1 MKEKSDS
8 ANSILD
14 LIKNALT
21 QNIKNENV
29 FFVFPTDIDATSWA
43 EWVITKTQ
51 QKAVPAERFIAWD
64 SFKGSNIKIR
74 KKDANAVPSLLR
86 KIFAMQIIESNKACI
101 AANKEPLLKKI
112 ITSEYVQTSDSFY
125 SWISSILPS
134 LGTWKKYFDKAD
146 KTKFENSLKDEENQD
161 LLFLYTEYKKFLEE
175 NHLFEPSWEEID
187 FSSGTE
193 NEAGTETEGGGIDNV
208 AGTGGTPHFILFF
221 PELLEDFAD
230 YKEPFA
236 KAPNLTLIST
246 IDVANSGN
254 TKITGN
260 AKNAEYTQ
268 NVECRPEIITYSN
281 ARTEL
286 RKAALKIRELHDKNN
301 VPWTSIALNVPEIQ
315 TLKPYVE
322 RELELYSI
330 PYIMRSGSSYTK
342 SCAGQI
348 FNEIKACIDN
358 NFSYDSVRTLLTD
371 MYVPWLEKECNENL
385 IREGFNRKCLY
396 SYKNSPDDTKLLDV
410 WELSLSSGISGNTT
424 ERELALYRKLKKC
437 VLNFS
442 TAKTFSDVRLA
453 WFNFRETLLAKD
465 NFSEQSD
472 LILGQCLA
480 ELSSLIDIETSY
492 DIHIKNPFS
501 FFITH
506 IETKTYQMQHSTE
519 GISVFDY
526 KVASCAAFEYQ
537 FVINANQKALTVQ
550 NKHLTFLNKEKRKS
564 LGLIDSDIASTA
576 FIKLYAKD
584 KAFFSSAEQ
593 GFSGFTIPHSFFV
606 SSKEKNQA
614 EEIKQEENDFITQ
627 EKDYFIGRA
636 DFPAKITENQ
646 KSTFEMWQK
655 RNIASEETVESLSTQ
670 GSAKSGKNL
679 FIDGIGASSVKNI
692 SSIITEKL
700 CKKRGQYTKPLPT
713 PENLHISTSDL
724 NAFFKCPRRWVLN
737 QVLNIEEDSL
747 DTELFSN
754 YDNGNILHKILELFM
769 KEFKGKKLP
778 VTNSEGKLPDEE
790 TVIKPLVT
798 KCVKQAFLS
807 PEQNFKDS
815 PIALTVLD
823 SQIESYTAEILEVM
837 RVFCQ
842 GENKGF
848 GGHIVYDAE
857 SWLNCKGKSCSAKA
871 GDNNSTSCDTEC
883 ADAGYYITGKI
894 DCILT
899 DENGNVSI
907 VDYKSSAKSSSA
919 FPKIQDCTVR
929 PDSNLAGSLLTGE
942 KLLSNFQMAAYITL
956 WNENHSEAKI
966 SRGYF
971 FSIKD
976 RYFLKVVDESAKP
989 FDPDKKLTTVSP
1001 EEYEATLKCF
1011 LRYCDVFAE
1020 KVSKMDFSLKEMGIK
1035 PYETCTSCS
1044 FKTVCRTTFDVS
1056 GEKIDE

>member
-1 MKEKSDS
+1 MIEKSNS
-8 ANSILD
+8 GNSIFN

-43 EWVITKTQ
+43 EWVIINTSR
-51 QKAVPAERFIAWD
+51 KAVPAERFIAWD
-64 SFKGSNIKIR
+64 TFKGSNIKIR
-74 KKDANAVPSLLR
+74 KEDANAVPSLLR

-101 AANKEPLLKKI
+101 AADKEPLLKKI
-112 ITSEYVQTSDSFY
+112 ITKEYAQTSDSFC
-125 SWISSILPS
+125 SWIASILPS

-146 KTKFENSLKDEENQD
+146 KSKFENSLKDEENQD

-175 NHLFEPSWEEID
+175 NQLFEPSWEEID
-187 FSSGTE
+187 FSFGTE
-193 NEAGTETEGGGIDNV
+193 TEAGTDNKAGTETEGGWIDNV
-208 AGTGGTPHFILFF
+208 AGTGGIPHFILFF
-221 PELLEDFAD
+221 PEVLEDFAD
-230 YKEPFA
+230 YKELFA
-236 KAPNLTLIST
+236 KAPNLTIITT
-246 IDVANSGN
+246 INA
-254 TKITGN
+254 GN
-260 AKNAEYTQ
+260 AGIARNAEYSQ
-268 NVECRPEIITYSN
+268 NADFRPEIITYSN

-322 RELELYSI
+322 RELGLYSI
-330 PYIMRSGSSYTK
+330 PYIMRSGSSYTR

-396 SYKNSPDDTKLLDV
+396 SYKNSPEDTKLLDV

-465 NFSEQSD
+465 NFSEHSD

-501 FFITH
+501 FFITDL
-506 IETKTYQMQHSTE
+506 ETKTYQMQHSTE

-550 NKHLTFLNKEKRKS
+550 NRHLTFLNKEKRKS
-564 LGLIDSDIASTA
+564 LGLIDSDVASTA

-584 KAFFSSAEQ
+584 KSFFSSAEQ

-614 EEIKQEENDFITQ
+614 EEAKQEKNDFITQ
-627 EKDYFIGRA
+627 EKEFFIGHA

-646 KSTFEMWQK
+646 KATFEMWQK
-655 RNIASEETVESLSTQ
+655 RNTAFDGIEAS
-670 GSAKSGKNL
+670 SGKN
-679 FIDGIGASSVKNI
+679 SSLITTQKLI
-692 SSIITEKL
+692 SEKL
-700 CKKRGQYTKPLPT
+700 CKKRGLHTKPLPT

-778 VTNSEGKLPDEE
+778 VTDSEGKLPDEE
-790 TVIKPLVT
+790 TVIKPLIT

-815 PIALTVLD
+815 PIALTVLA

-857 SWLNCKGKSCSAKA
+857 SWLNCKGKSCSAKS
-871 GDNNSTSCDTEC
+871 DDSDSTSCGAEY
-883 ADAGYYITGKI
+883 AAGGYYITGKI

-929 PDSNLAGSLLTGE
+929 PDYSIPVSFPANE
-942 KLLSNFQMAAYITL
+942 KLLSNFQIAAYITL
-956 WNENHSEAKI
+956 WNENHSEEKI

-976 RYFLKVVDESAKP
+976 RYFLKVVDENAKP
-989 FDPDKKLTTVSP
+989 FDPEKKLTTVTP
-1001 EEYEATLKCF
+1001 EEYEPTLKCF
-1011 LRYCDVFAE
+1011 LSYCDIFAE

-1035 PYETCTSCS
+1035 PYETCASCS
-1044 FKTVCRTTFDVS
+1044 FKTICRTTFDVS